1 MPVNVE
7 NDGRSKDT
15 EKSRFCVK
23 KKLWENERDSRRGG
37 GGGGGEDKGHH
48 SSSHLYSFRGKNTQV
63 TLVILT
69 ESSN

>member
-23 KKLWENERDSRRGG
+23 KKLWENERERAGG
-37 GGGGGEDKGHH
+37 GGGGGRETRDTI
-48 SSSHLYSFRGKNTQV
+48 LVPIYTVFAGKNTRV